1 MNAVEVRDLEKR
13 YGPVRAL
20 WDVSLDIPPGTINL
34 VAGPNG
40 AGKSTLL
47 RILAALTR
55 PTSGSVRLLGHDPF
69 GRQGGS
75 VRGEIGWLGAEN
87 GLYGDLTVEENL
99 RFAAQ
104 LSASSDSRMETVLD
118 DFGLGPLRGRR
129 VRMLSQGYRRRTG
142 LARVFLRGPSLLI
155 LDEPWNAL
163 DAESSER
170 LSKALCEQRD
180 RGSTVLVAAHGGTIA
195 REIADRVIEI
205 ERGALRDETGEGA

>member
-1 MNAVEVRDLEKR
+1 VNAVETREVDKQ

-20 WDVSLDIPPGTINL
+20 RSVSLDIPPGTINL
-34 VAGPNG
+34 IAGPNG

-55 PTSGSVRLLGHDPF
+55 PTSGSVRLLGRDPF

-87 GLYGDLTVEENL
+87 GLYGDLTIQENL
-99 RFAAQ
+99 TFAAQ
-104 LSASSDSRMETVLD
+104 LSACSASRMESVLE
-118 DFGLGPLRGRR
+118 DFGLGPFRNRR

-142 LARVFLRGPSLLI
+142 LARVFLRDPSLLV

-170 LSKALCEQRD
+170 LSKVLCEQRE

-205 ERGALRDETGEGA
+205 ERGAVSDATGDA